1 MTPRRNVVKEYVPV
15 YYDADTGA
23 VINDLSPQEKQ
34 QADAEATTKFSKA
47 FPALLD
53 IAKLSLTMH
62 KSTFAL
68 LIYVLTVMS
77 FGNKFYYRRNVIAKE
92 LGLSPAAITVAFQ
105 ELLKQDFCVAVGKDK
120 LCLVNPRYAFR
131 GVNPASTQSWYNKLT
146 YESSTSHKSADQK
159 QSATSQEQTPSQP
172 AVSVQSAL
180 KSSEQ
185 YGLNKKIQIVKH
197 LLSQRD
203 ESNCVNKQV
212 NQLVE
217 ELGISKVTIIG
228 VLKMLQSQGYIDRP
242 SRGKIILLKAD
253 ELDQMVNS
261 RDEEME
267 S

>member
-1 MTPRRNVVKEYVPV
+1 MDPKRNVVKEYIPV
-15 YYDADTGA
+15 YYDADTGT

-34 QADAEATTKFSKA
+34 RADAEATTKFSKA

-77 FGNKFYYRRNVIAKE
+77 FGNKFYYRRNIIAKE

-105 ELLKQDFCVAVGKDK
+105 ELVQQDFCLPVGKDK

-131 GVNPASTQSWYNKLT
+131 GVNPGSTQSWYNKLA
-146 YESSTSHKSADQK
+146 YESSNPHKSADQ
-159 QSATSQEQTPSQP
+159 SSTPQESTPPQP
-172 AVSVQSAL
+172 SVQSVL
-180 KSSEQ
+180 KSSER

-203 ESNCVNKQV
+203 GLNCVNKQV
-212 NQLVE
+212 NQMVD
-217 ELGISKVTIIG
+217 ELKISKVTIIA

-242 SRGKIILLKAD
+242 SRGKIVLLKAG
-253 ELDQMVNS
+253 ELNQMLNS
-261 RDEEME
+261 EDGRMG

>member
-1 MTPRRNVVKEYVPV
+1 MTPQRNIVKEYIPV
-15 YYDADTGA
+15 YYDADTGT

-34 QADAEATTKFSKA
+34 RADAEATTKFSKA
-47 FPALLD
+47 FPTLLD

-105 ELLKQDFCVAVGKDK
+105 ELVKQDFCVAVGKDK

-172 AVSVQSAL
+172 TVSVQSAL

-185 YGLNKKIQIVKH
+185 YGLNKKIQIVKY
-197 LLSQRD
+197 LLSQRN

-217 ELGISKVTIIG
+217 ELGISKVTIIAM
-228 VLKMLQSQGYIDRP
+228 LKMLQSQGYIDRP
-242 SRGKIILLKAD
+242 SRGKIILLKVD
-253 ELDQMVNS
+253 ELNQMLNS
-261 RDEEME
+261 EDRRMG

>member
-1 MTPRRNVVKEYVPV
+1 MTSRRNIVKEYVPV

-23 VINDLSPQEKQ
+23 IVDDLSPQEKQ

-47 FPALLD
+47 FPALLN

-92 LGLSPAAITVAFQ
+92 LGLSPSAITVAFQ
-105 ELLKQDFCVAVGKDK
+105 ELVKQGFCIPAGKDK
-120 LCLVNPRYAFR
+120 LCIVNPTYAFR
-131 GVNPASTQSWYNKLT
+131 GVNPASTQSWYNKLA
-146 YESSTSHKSADQK
+146 YESSTLHKSSSQN
-159 QSATSQEQTPSQP
+159 QPLTSQKSSQP
-172 AVSVQSAL
+172 TVSVQSAL
-180 KSSEQ
+180 KSSER
-185 YGLNKKIQIVKH
+185 YGLNKKVQIVTY
-197 LLSQRD
+197 LLNQRD
-203 ESNCVNKQV
+203 SSNCVNKQV

-228 VLKMLQSQGYIDRP
+228 VLKILQSQGYIDRP
-242 SRGKIILLKAD
+242 SRGKIVLLKAN
-253 ELDQMVNS
+253 ELNQMLNLKDGGMS
-261 RDEEME
+261 

>member
-1 MTPRRNVVKEYVPV
+1 MSSQRKVVKEYIPV

-23 VINDLSPQEKQ
+23 VISDLSPQEKQ

-92 LGLSPAAITVAFQ
+92 LGVSPAAITVAFQ
-105 ELLKQDFCVAVGKDK
+105 ELVQQDFCIPVGKDK

-131 GVNPASTQSWYNKLT
+131 GVNPKSTQRWYNKLV
-146 YESSTSHKSADQK
+146 YESSISHKLAE
-159 QSATSQEQTPSQP
+159 QSSTPQEQTPPQP
-172 AVSVQSAL
+172 SIQSAL

-185 YGLNKKIQIVKH
+185 YGFNKKIQIVKY
-197 LLSQRD
+197 LLNQQD
-203 ESNCVNKQV
+203 ESNYVNKQV
-212 NQLVE
+212 NQLVD
-217 ELGISKVTIIG
+217 ELKISKVTIIA
-228 VLKMLQSQGYIDRP
+228 VLKILQSQGYIDRP
-242 SRGKIILLKAD
+242 SRGKIILLKAGK
-253 ELDQMVNS
+253 LDQIVNS
-261 RDEEME
+261 KDKGME
-267 S
+267 L